1 MEASFDQLG
10 KLKQTLLIFQQATG
24 LKVNFAKSCLVPINV
39 DIFHAT
45 VLADLFGCPIGKIPF
60 TYLGLPLGTTKPTVL
75 DLAPLVDSVE
85 RRLNACSR
93 FLNYGGRLT
102 FVNSVLSLLP
112 TFFMCMLKLN
122 KTMIK
127 VVDRA

>member
-1 MEASFDQLG
+1 MKLDFEKAFDLIEHSAILQ
-10 KLKQTLLIFQQATG
+10 IFQQAIG

-45 VLADLFGCPIGKIPF
+45 VLADFFDCSIGKMPF

-75 DLAPLVDSVE
+75 DLAPLADSVE

-93 FLNYGGRLT
+93 FYIM
-102 FVNSVLSLLP
+102 V
-112 TFFMCMLKLN
+112 
-122 KTMIK
+122 
-127 VVDRA
+127 